1 MSRSKSI
8 KRLRTGLFVISVI
21 SLILISLRVSFRDP
35 PLVRIGEI
43 QPFMS
48 LSTVRVEGR
57 LESDARLLR
66 DGGVFYR
73 ITDGSGH
80 LPIFLS
86 QLPVAP
92 LPSAGSR
99 IVVEGVLGLGTGSAL
114 RMNVQSAEQISI
126 MPEEFMTDFK
136 LSSITTEQ
144 DGKRLR
150 VYGRVVKI
158 WHPGENS
165 KAPHKIILADPSGSL
180 EIIYWFDLKNIFQV
194 GDSLQVYGTVG
205 SYKER
210 IQLKIWH
217 SGDIQLFRE

>member
-1 MSRSKSI
+1 MPRSKAN
-8 KRLRTGLFVISVI
+8 KRLRTGLFFTSV
-21 SLILISLRVSFRDP
+21 SLLILISFYFRFRAP
-35 PLVRIGEI
+35 PLVHIGEI

-80 LPIFLS
+80 LSIFLS
-86 QLPVAP
+86 QPPTGP

-99 IVVEGVLGLGTGSAL
+99 IVVEGILGLGTGSAL
-114 RMNVQSAEQISI
+114 RMNVQSSDQVFI

-136 LSSITTEQ
+136 LSSITAEQ
-144 DGKRLR
+144 DGKRLK

-158 WHPGENS
+158 WHPEESS
-165 KAPHKIILADPSGSL
+165 KAPHKIVLADPSDSL
-180 EIIYWFDLKNIFQV
+180 EVIYWFDLKELFQI
-194 GDSLQVYGTVG
+194 GDTLQAYGTVG
-205 SYKER
+205 FYKGR
-210 IQLKIWH
+210 IQLKVWR
-217 SGDIQLFRE
+217 SDDLQLFRE